1 LSLAS
6 GQGKIRPKFEHHLI
20 RRILLN
26 IHIYAGLLCFS
37 GLLVLGI
44 STLIFNHTNAFTQT
58 PTTSTAWSQPFPVDR
73 IEKTDGKSAGESR
86 AIRGE
91 NNRVILRTL
100 RSFAVTTAEPDGRW
114 TDADTYHAHF
124 TRLGAEYE
132 VDVHR
137 SQRTASVTR
146 KRPGVWATI
155 RDLHGSVATYT
166 GSVFAGTWGWYTE
179 ICVFVVVA
187 QGITGVYLLALR
199 RKDRRMGFAL
209 LGIAG
214 VFSVVLMLVVT
225 FRG

>member
-1 LSLAS
+1 MGGRIRHQIEAS
-6 GQGKIRPKFEHHLI
+6 QI

-26 IHIYAGLLCFS
+26 IHIHAGLLCFS

-44 STLIFNHTNAFTQT
+44 STLIFNHTDVQT
-58 PTTSTAWSQPFPVDR
+58 HMTSTTWSQPFPVDR
-73 IEKTDGKSAGESR
+73 IAKTDGKSIEESR

-100 RSFAVTTAEPDGRW
+100 RSFATSTPEPDGRW

-137 SQRTASVTR
+137 SQGTASVTR

-166 GSVFAGTWGWYTE
+166 GSVFAGTWRWYTE
-179 ICVFVVVA
+179 ICVFVVVS
-187 QGITGVYLLALR
+187 QGITGIYLFAVR
-199 RKDRRMGFAL
+199 RRDRRMGFAL

-214 VFSVVLMLVVT
+214 GFSVVLMLVVT
-225 FRG
+225 LRG

>member
-1 LSLAS
+1 VE
-6 GQGKIRPKFEHHLI
+6 FEENQI

-26 IHIYAGLLCFS
+26 IHIYGGLLCFS

-44 STLIFNHTNAFTQT
+44 STLIFNHTDAFAQT
-58 PTTSTAWSQPFPVDR
+58 PAKMTWSQPFPVDR
-73 IEKTDGKSAGESR
+73 IGKTDGKSAEESR
-86 AIRGE
+86 AIRGA

-100 RSFAVTTAEPDGRW
+100 GSFATSSPEPDGRW
-114 TDADTYHAHF
+114 ADADTYHAHF
-124 TRLGAEYE
+124 VRPGMEYE

-137 SQRTASVTR
+137 SQGTADVTR

-166 GSVFAGTWGWYTE
+166 GSFFAGTWGWYTE
-179 ICVFVVVA
+179 ICVFVVVG
-187 QGITGVYLLALR
+187 QGITGIYLFSLR

-214 VFSVVLMLVVT
+214 VFSVLLMLLVT